1 MRKIGLISTI
11 LTQWRE
17 EFKLSIA
24 ESPSIY
30 IALFKE
36 SGELI
41 FANKTI
47 KKTFR
52 SSLSPA
58 ANFLNP
64 PFSRIV
70 SNRTDES
77 LVYNGYVT
85 LGSFDTENISLL
97 GRF

>member
-52 SSLSPA
+52 SSL
-58 ANFLNP
+58 L
-64 PFSRIV
+64 
-70 SNRTDES
+70 E
-77 LVYNGYVT
+77 G
-85 LGSFDTENISLL
+85 
-97 GRF
+97 